1 MTGFAEQ
8 GWQKFPAEPATLR
21 WVAAVRPFL
30 GQAVV
35 DPAGDWRCGGT
46 WMVGVDALPNR
57 PDGSVAG
64 VALGGQAI
72 AAAMALSGPVA
83 LHPAQLSV
91 TRPGY
96 PRPSERE
103 SEAAFGYRLRRDA
116 AHVDGLMAE
125 GPDKRRFLR
134 EPHAWILGIALTTAD
149 ADAAPLTVWDGSHR
163 PMGAALGTALAG
175 AGDVGAV
182 DVTDAYQTARRT
194 VFAANERRQLPLLP
208 GEAVLM
214 HRHLLHGVAPWEDGA
229 RAAPEGRAIA
239 YFRPQFSRAADWIR

>member
-1 MTGFAEQ
+1 
-8 GWQKFPAEPATLR
+8 
-21 WVAAVRPFL
+21 
-30 GQAVV
+30 
-35 DPAGDWRCGGT
+35 
-46 WMVGVDALPNR
+46 MVGVDALPNR

-72 AAAMALSGPVA
+72 AAAMALSGTVA

-116 AHVDGLMAE
+116 AHVDWLMAE

-149 ADAAPLTVWDGSHR
+149 ADAAPLTDLRRGALDDLLTSLDDTTPDRRAWDE
-163 PMGAALGTALAG
+163 AIAE
-175 AGDVGAV
+175 
-182 DVTDAYQTARRT
+182 ARRY
-194 VFAANERRQLPLLP
+194 
-208 GEAVLM
+208 G
-214 HRHLLHGVAPWEDGA
+214 
-229 RAAPEGRAIA
+229 
-239 YFRPQFSRAADWIR
+239 